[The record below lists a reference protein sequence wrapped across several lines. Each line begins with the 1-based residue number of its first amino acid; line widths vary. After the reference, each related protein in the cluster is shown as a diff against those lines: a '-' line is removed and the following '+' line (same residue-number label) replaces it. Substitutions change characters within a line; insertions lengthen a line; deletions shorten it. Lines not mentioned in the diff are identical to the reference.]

1 MSARVPVQVQATY
14 EDLMKVP
21 DIMVAELVDGEL
33 FASPR
38 PRYRHMRV
46 ASKLGGALITSF
58 DSDDGGPGGWWIL
71 DEPEIHFGRNVL
83 VPDIAGWRH
92 ERMPDLPEGHIND
105 IAPDWVC
112 EVTSPSTGLLD
123 RSRKMPI
130 YARAGVSW
138 MWIIDPDPQTLEVFA
153 NDGETWR
160 VVVTYGGEDVVR
172 AQPFDAIEIHLSKL
186 WRVHAS

>member
-1 MSARVPVQVQATY
+1 MSAHVPLDAEATY

-21 DIMVAELVDGEL
+21 DTMVAELVEGEL

-38 PRYRHMRV
+38 PRYKHSRV
-46 ASKLGGALITSF
+46 AAALGGALF
-58 DSDDGGPGGWWIL
+58 PAYDSGDGGPGGWWIL
-71 DEPEIHFGRNVL
+71 DEPELHFGRNVL

-92 ERMPDLPEGHIND
+92 ERMPDLPEGHASE

-130 YARAGVSW
+130 YARAGVAW

-160 VVVTYGGEDVVR
+160 VVVTYGGENVVR
-172 AQPFDAIEIHLSKL
+172 AQPFDAIELDLSKL